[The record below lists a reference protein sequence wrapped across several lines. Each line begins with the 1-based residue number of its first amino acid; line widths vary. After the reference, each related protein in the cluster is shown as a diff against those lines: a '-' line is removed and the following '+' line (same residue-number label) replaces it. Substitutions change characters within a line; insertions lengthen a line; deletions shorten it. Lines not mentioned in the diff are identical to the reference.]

1 VPGGFKRLLSA
12 LDESLIGHG
21 KGISDLAT
29 NGGGSTQGRR
39 TVAVALSQEGAADAP
54 RVVATG
60 RGAVAERIL
69 EIAFASGVKV
79 RQDADLA
86 QLLSAVDVD
95 SLIPLEAFGAVAE
108 ILTYVYKANGRLTE
122 GGSELPQ

>member
-1 VPGGFKRLLSA
+1 MGLVTARDA
-12 LDESLIGHG
+12 RT
-21 KGISDLAT
+21 LAT
-29 NGGGSTQGRR
+29 DGDGKTQGRR
-39 TVAVALSQEGAADAP
+39 TVAVALSQDAVAGGP
-54 RVVATG
+54 RVTATG

-86 QLLSAVDVD
+86 ELLSAIDVD

-108 ILTYVYKANGRLTE
+108 ILTYVYKANGRMAE
-122 GGSELPQ
+122 GGCEPEQ